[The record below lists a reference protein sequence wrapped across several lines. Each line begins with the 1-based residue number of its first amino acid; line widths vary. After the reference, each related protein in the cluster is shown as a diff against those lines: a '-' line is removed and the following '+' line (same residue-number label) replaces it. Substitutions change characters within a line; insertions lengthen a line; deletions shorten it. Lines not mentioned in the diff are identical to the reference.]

1 MKEPKNFWYLEN
13 RGAGIEEEWS
23 VQIKSTPF
31 VMGRTEDNDLVLR
44 AKPVSRH
51 HAEINLSGELLW
63 IRDLKSTNGTYVNYK
78 KIAEATEIREG
89 DIVNIGRI
97 ELVVK
102 KDVLPVEADSFDE
115 TCMLDMTEELKSIK
129 QAAEFKPRLMSLLE
143 NHSVVP
149 HYQSIVDINT
159 SEVAG
164 YEILGRISKDTQ
176 LPANLEELFEISSFF
191 NLAPELSSL
200 FRIEGVRVQEKLPK
214 SCLLFMNTHPS
225 EMNSVTKLEKSLNN
239 LRRMAPETTIVME
252 IHERSIQSVDTLKYV
267 RRIFSE
273 LDIKLAY
280 DDFGVGE
287 TRLVELARVPPD
299 FLKFD
304 ISIIK
309 NIHLAPPRLHQMVKT
324 FVDASKD
331 LGIVT
336 LAEGIEKR
344 EECQKCR
351 ELGFEL
357 GQGFYYS
364 MPLQQSGIVPDSR
377 NYQ

>member
-1 MKEPKNFWYLEN
+1 MKERKSFWYLES
-13 RGAGIEEEWS
+13 RGSSFEEEWT
-23 VQIKSTPF
+23 VQITSTPF
-31 VMGRTEDNDLVLR
+31 IIGRTEDNDLVLR
-44 AKPVSRH
+44 AKSVSRH

-63 IRDLKSTNGTYVNYK
+63 IRDLQSTNGTYVNYK
-78 KIAEATEIREG
+78 RIGEATELKED
-89 DIVNIGRI
+89 DIVNIGRM
-97 ELVVK
+97 ELAVK
-102 KDVLPVEADSFDE
+102 KNELPAEADCFEE
-115 TCMLDMTEELKSIK
+115 TCMLDMTEELRTIK
-129 QAAEFKPRLMSLLE
+129 ETAEFKPRLLSLLE

-149 HYQSIVDINT
+149 HYQSIVDIAT
-159 SEVAG
+159 SKVTG
-164 YEILGRISKDTQ
+164 YEILGRIEKDSA
-176 LPANLEELFEISSFF
+176 LPVNLEELFEISSFF

-200 FRIEGVRVQEKLPK
+200 FRIEGVRVQEQLPK

-225 EMNSVTKLEKSLNN
+225 EMNSVGDLEKSLKN
-239 LRRMAPETTIVME
+239 LRRLAPETTIVME

-267 RRIFSE
+267 RQVLAD

-309 NIHLAPPRLHQMVKT
+309 NIHLAPSRLHQMVKT

-336 LAEGIEKR
+336 LAEGIETK
-344 EECQKCR
+344 EECEKCR

-364 MPLQQSGIVPDSR
+364 MPVQFSGIVSDM
-377 NYQ
+377 

>member
-1 MKEPKNFWYLEN
+1 MKEPNNFWCLER
-13 RGAGIEEEWS
+13 RGSDIEEEWT
-23 VQIKSTPF
+23 VQIKFTPF
-31 VMGRTEDNDLVLR
+31 ILGRTEDNDLVLR
-44 AKPVSRH
+44 AKSVSRH

-78 KIAEATEIREG
+78 RITEATELKEG
-89 DIVNIGRI
+89 DIVNIGRMELAVKKE
-97 ELVVK
+97 ELVVAS
-102 KDVLPVEADSFDE
+102 ETFDE
-115 TCMLDMTEELKSIK
+115 TCMLDMTEELKTIK
-129 QAAEFKPRLMSLLE
+129 ETAEFKPRLLALLE

-159 SEVAG
+159 SEIAG
-164 YEILGRISKDTQ
+164 YEILGRIEKDSP

-200 FRIEGVRVQEKLPK
+200 FRLEGVRVQEKLPK

-225 EMNSVTKLEKSLNN
+225 EMNSVKELEKSLHN
-239 LRRMAPETTIVME
+239 LRKMAPEATIVME

-267 RRIFSE
+267 RQILAD

-309 NIHLAPPRLHQMVKT
+309 NIHLAPSRLHQMVKT

-336 LAEGIEKR
+336 LAEGIEQK
-344 EECQKCR
+344 EECEKCR

-364 MPLQQSGIVPDSR
+364 MPIQQSGIVSDT
-377 NYQ
+377 